1 MTIIYGWWWS
11 GRSHEITKKI
21 RTRNWT
27 YLLEFRFST
36 VHWIILRFPFRLKMR
51 RRLEWIKK
59 KLTFVSV
66 LILRFYEPS
75 TTTTAYIFLR
85 VYSFTFTFVS
95 YNSILSQRQVY
106 VVWPPGPVCFVW
118 PTISSPLKSRK
129 KAEYANWR
137 DLDDKFS
144 DGARDC
150 TWIMQWIYSCF
161 SEVDCILVGKKS
173 ETQWC

>member
-1 MTIIYGWWWS
+1 MTIIYEWWWS

-129 KAEYANWR
+129 KAEY
-137 DLDDKFS
+137 
-144 DGARDC
+144 
-150 TWIMQWIYSCF
+150 MQIEEIWMINSVTERATVRELCNEYTVVF
-161 SEVDCILVGKKS
+161 RKS
-173 ETQWC
+173 IASW